1 MTEADIHFEF
11 YRHLQNSIDNEPR
24 RGNINYDYAQPECNE
39 GISGRADIVVFDDDD
54 DPVFVIEAK
63 RPDGGSQQNTDPY
76 SRDVIQQAFRYAGGL
91 GAPYFCTFNGKRL
104 VIFDTYEEGIPLL
117 ERSTKAY
124 TISNLKEFADTL
136 LDEVANISRGATKW
150 DTLDSAFVERV
161 NSLHEYVSPRVEE
174 SLTEHLEDDENFRSS
189 FIKWTGAQGVG
200 YDSADSSEKADIR
213 QEFAE
218 QSAYL
223 LINKI
228 IFHKILANS
237 STYADDVPP
246 LAVRPEYLREDLEE
260 AFQQLVEKVDFEAV
274 YEHDEIYS
282 EIPLDPVAEKIQSF
296 ISELDNQDLTQFDSD
311 VIGRIYEGVIPAERR
326 REMGEYYTP
335 PAICDLITRL
345 TVTEPDDNI
354 FDPAVGSGGFM
365 ISAYHRLRDAL
376 AEPQGS
382 HNRILNQLYA
392 TEINRFPAHLTA
404 INLAIQDLS
413 AYTDEVNVEVT
424 DFFDIKPGY
433 LRLGR
438 ERASAKGGE
447 TDEGMVE
454 ELGGFDA
461 AVANPPYIRQENI
474 EDKDK
479 VRSHLSN
486 DIINGEYLSRRCD
499 IFAYFITHVTEFLNE
514 DGKLGFITSDRW
526 LDTQY
531 GEDVQKFIL
540 NHFEIDAIIKFDRQ
554 VFDDALVDAS
564 VLILSKQHDKDERNQ
579 NVAKFLRL
587 KEEMDVE
594 NIAEV
599 VEDDIEAD
607 KMRSTEDYRLVT
619 REQGVLYDE
628 NKWNVFFFAPLI
640 YFDII
645 SDNDVVRLSE
655 VSDVSRGITTG
666 ANPFFFGHTD
676 EMNDLGLTEYTS
688 PALKATGQV
697 DRLPVTEEDAAEWSI
712 IDVHHLVEQALEE
725 SDSTFGESKKQRVK
739 TWLGE
744 NNHEIFLE
752 YVESGEDSGYHE
764 RSTLESEDIWFDLDE
779 LPKHK
784 LLSTMF
790 TWRVHRVFWNEAEAA
805 TSDQFYYIDPDS
817 GVDKMVLGGILNSRV
832 VWLAN
837 ELIGRRAGG
846 QGMTRLQTKV
856 YETEQWSVIDPR
868 SLEEEKTD
876 EIRSAFEAL
885 LQKERK
891 LNEPGIDETAAE
903 RRELDRAVLS
913 AIDLGDENDNFSLT
927 ESVDEIEEAVEEIV
941 QMRDE
946 GAGNKTSVLVKRSD
960 RVEQGAKEI
969 DLPGV
974 KSSREATSLGDFQ

>member
-1 MTEADIHFEF
+1 MSEADVHFEF
-11 YRHLQNSIDNEPR
+11 YRHLQNAIEEDPR
-24 RGNINYDYAQPECNE
+24 RGTITYDYARPEYSD

-54 DPVFVIEAK
+54 EPVFVIEAK
-63 RPDGGSQQNTDPY
+63 RPDGGSRRDIDPY
-76 SRDVIQQAFRYAGGL
+76 ASDVIQQAFGYAGGL
-91 GAPYFCTFNGKRL
+91 GAPYFCTFNGERL
-104 VIFDTYEEGIPLL
+104 VLFNTYEEGVPLL

-124 TISNLKEFADTL
+124 TISNLEGFADTL
-136 LDEVANISRGATKW
+136 LDEVADISQGATEW
-150 DTLDSAFVERV
+150 DSLDAAFIERV

-174 SLTEHLEDDENFRSS
+174 SLTEYLEEDEDFNSS
-189 FIKWTGAQGVG
+189 FIDWTGAQGIDYG
-200 YDSADSSEKADIR
+200 SADSSEKTDIR

-228 IFHKILANS
+228 IFYKILENS
-237 STYADDVPP
+237 PTYADDVIP
-246 LAVRPEYLREDLEE
+246 LAVRSEYLREDLEE
-260 AFQQLVEKVDFEAV
+260 AFQHLVEEVDFEAV

-296 ISELDNQDLTQFDSD
+296 VSELDDQDLTQFDSD

-345 TVTEPDDNI
+345 TVTESDDDV

-365 ISAYHRLRDAL
+365 VSAYHRLRDAL
-376 AEPQGS
+376 PESQGS

-424 DFFDIKPGY
+424 DFFNVKPGY
-433 LRLGR
+433 LRLER
-438 ERASAKGGE
+438 ERASAEGGE
-447 TDEGMVE
+447 TVQGIVE

-461 AVANPPYIRQENI
+461 VVANPPYIRQENI

-486 DIINGEYLSRRCD
+486 DTVNGENLSRRCD
-499 IFAYFITHVTEFLNE
+499 IFAYFITHATEFLNE

-564 VLILSKQHDKDERNQ
+564 VLILSKQDDMNERNQ

-587 KEEMDVE
+587 KKEMDID
-594 NIAEV
+594 NIAEI
-599 VEDDIEAD
+599 VEDDIDAD
-607 KMRSTEDYRLVT
+607 KMRSTEEYRLVT
-619 REQGVLYDE
+619 REQSILYDE

-645 SDNDVVRLSE
+645 SDDDVVRLSD

-666 ANPFFFGHTD
+666 ANPFFFGHSD
-676 EMNDLGLTEYTS
+676 EMDDLGLAEYTS

-697 DRLPVTEEDAAEWSI
+697 DKLPVTEEDAAEWSI
-712 IDVHHLVEQALEE
+712 IDVHHFIKQALDET
-725 SDSTFGESKKQRVK
+725 DSTFGESKKERVK
-739 TWLGE
+739 MWLDK
-744 NNHEIFLE
+744 NDHNVFLE

-764 RSTLESEDIWFDLDE
+764 RSTLESEDIWFDLGD
-779 LPKHK
+779 LPKQK

-805 TSDQFYYIDPDS
+805 TGDQFYYIDPDS
-817 GVDKMVLGGILNSRV
+817 GVDEMVLGGILNSRV

-856 YETEQWSVIDPR
+856 YETEQWPVVDPR
-868 SLEEEKTD
+868 SLEEKEVE
-876 EIRSAFEAL
+876 EIRSAFVAL
-885 LQKERK
+885 LDKEREFE
-891 LNEPGIDETAAE
+891 EPGLEETAEE

-913 AIDLGDENDNFSLT
+913 ALDLGGEDDEFSLEET
-927 ESVDEIEEAVEEIV
+927 VEELEEAVEEIV

-946 GAGNKTSVLVKRSD
+946 GAGTKTSVLVRRSG
-960 RVEQGAKEI
+960 RVEEDAEEI

-974 KSSREATSLGDFQ
+974 ESSRESTTLGDF